1 MRFLLLFFLV
11 LLASSARGQEPASNY
26 RKIKIPVR
34 DTVILDSS
42 GINPTYFRLT
52 DNIGKMPHPFSYRI
66 DFKKGRIIFSDSIQ
80 SRMDSINVEYLS
92 YPEFLTKTYF
102 DLDSKII
109 VKNSGVMDKLYTL
122 DKRNTANAFTPFEGL
137 QTSGSISR
145 GITVG
150 NNQNAVVNSQLDLQI
165 TGKLSDNVSIR
176 ASIQDA
182 NIPTQEGGYS
192 QNLNEFDQIFI
203 ELFGENWNI
212 RAGDIDLT
220 NQGSYFGNFTKKVQG
235 ISLGG
240 SINRADGS
248 KISAFAA
255 GALVKG
261 VFTKSS
267 FIGQEGNQGP
277 YKLVGPNGEMYILV
291 VSGSERV
298 YVNGILL
305 KRGESEDY
313 VIDYN
318 AGEIKFNPTYPI
330 TSDMRINVEYQFTD
344 RNYTRF
350 IGYGGANYDSDNLE
364 IGIYGYSE
372 SDAKNQPLQQ
382 NLSEEQVEILK
393 AAGDDKDKMFAPSAI
408 PDTFS
413 ENKILYKKIFIN
425 DQEVFEYSNNPDD
438 VLYNVRFTLVGE
450 NQGDYVISNLNAI
463 SRIYQYVPPVNGIPQ
478 GRYAPII
485 RLKPPEKLQLIGAYG
500 KYKVTEKTKVEM
512 EMAVSN
518 FDQNLFSPIDNEDN
532 VGMAGKF
539 GFHQRLFTIKDSLE
553 INAYGNLDVIQDKF
567 HSIERFYNVEFDRD
581 WNLINPF
588 GNQIFGSIG
597 VEAIDRK
604 LGDLKY
610 EFQNLNFSE
619 NYNGNRHVI
628 ASTIN
633 RNDLKVELNGSE
645 MTSTADSLHSRFIR
659 FNSRATY
666 SFNKKWIGGKYQM
679 ENNKIEDQLHDS
691 LSPVSQKFATYE
703 IFSGIGDSTNVFVT
717 GGFNYRVTDSVRG
730 NQFQKMNSA
739 YTYFIRSRM
748 INTDNTQLSAFLNYR
763 EIKYHPIHT
772 DNTIIDVGTPGNSR
786 EKDRS
791 LNSRILYNQSFLE
804 NGIQL
809 NTALETNN
817 GVVPMQEYTY
827 VKTDPGQGIYMWVD
841 YNNNGIQ
848 EPDEFE
854 IAQFPD
860 QAEYIR
866 VLLPNRIFLKI
877 RQNKLSQTLTLNPH
891 YWNDSEGFLKFLSH
905 FYNQS
910 SYILDRKIRRQND
923 GFDLNPFKDGGK
935 DQLGLMLNFR
945 NVLFFNRGKQHYSTS
960 YTFLST
966 SSDNLLATGLQK
978 NDLRSHQLNFN
989 HKLKEVWLVNVKLAT
1004 DSNESFSENF
1014 DNRNYHLRANE
1025 MNPKLSYLLNLQTR
1039 FDVFYALKEK
1049 KNKLGDLEQLHQQTF
1064 GFSFSYS
1071 NAEKITI
1078 NGEINYVENAFK
1090 GSAYSPVAY
1099 QMLEGLQPGTNF
1111 TWRMLFQKRITQY
1124 LDASLTYFGRKSENS
1139 KAIHTGSMQ
1148 LRAYF

>member
-1 MRFLLLFFLV
+1 
-11 LLASSARGQEPASNY
+11 
-26 RKIKIPVR
+26 
-34 DTVILDSS
+34 
-42 GINPTYFRLT
+42 
-52 DNIGKMPHPFSYRI
+52 
-66 DFKKGRIIFSDSIQ
+66 
-80 SRMDSINVEYLS
+80 
-92 YPEFLTKTYF
+92 
-102 DLDSKII
+102 
-109 VKNSGVMDKLYTL
+109 
-122 DKRNTANAFTPFEGL
+122 
-137 QTSGSISR
+137 
-145 GITVG
+145 
-150 NNQNAVVNSQLDLQI
+150 
-165 TGKLSDNVSIR
+165 
-176 ASIQDA
+176 
-182 NIPTQEGGYS
+182 
-192 QNLNEFDQIFI
+192 NLNEFDQIFI

-350 IGYGGANYDSDNLE
+350 IGYGGANYDSDNLKV
-364 IGIYGYSE
+364 GIYGYTE

-691 LSPVSQKFATYE
+691 LSPV
-703 IFSGIGDSTNVFVT
+703 
-717 GGFNYRVTDSVRG
+717 
-730 NQFQKMNSA
+730 
-739 YTYFIRSRM
+739 
-748 INTDNTQLSAFLNYR
+748 
-763 EIKYHPIHT
+763 
-772 DNTIIDVGTPGNSR
+772 
-786 EKDRS
+786 
-791 LNSRILYNQSFLE
+791 
-804 NGIQL
+804 
-809 NTALETNN
+809 
-817 GVVPMQEYTY
+817 
-827 VKTDPGQGIYMWVD
+827 
-841 YNNNGIQ
+841 
-848 EPDEFE
+848 
-854 IAQFPD
+854 
-860 QAEYIR
+860 
-866 VLLPNRIFLKI
+866 
-877 RQNKLSQTLTLNPH
+877 
-891 YWNDSEGFLKFLSH
+891 
-905 FYNQS
+905 
-910 SYILDRKIRRQND
+910 
-923 GFDLNPFKDGGK
+923 
-935 DQLGLMLNFR
+935 
-945 NVLFFNRGKQHYSTS
+945 
-960 YTFLST
+960 
-966 SSDNLLATGLQK
+966 
-978 NDLRSHQLNFN
+978 
-989 HKLKEVWLVNVKLAT
+989 
-1004 DSNESFSENF
+1004 
-1014 DNRNYHLRANE
+1014 
-1025 MNPKLSYLLNLQTR
+1025 
-1039 FDVFYALKEK
+1039 
-1049 KNKLGDLEQLHQQTF
+1049 
-1064 GFSFSYS
+1064 
-1071 NAEKITI
+1071 
-1078 NGEINYVENAFK
+1078 
-1090 GSAYSPVAY
+1090 
-1099 QMLEGLQPGTNF
+1099 
-1111 TWRMLFQKRITQY
+1111 
-1124 LDASLTYFGRKSENS
+1124 
-1139 KAIHTGSMQ
+1139 
-1148 LRAYF
+1148 